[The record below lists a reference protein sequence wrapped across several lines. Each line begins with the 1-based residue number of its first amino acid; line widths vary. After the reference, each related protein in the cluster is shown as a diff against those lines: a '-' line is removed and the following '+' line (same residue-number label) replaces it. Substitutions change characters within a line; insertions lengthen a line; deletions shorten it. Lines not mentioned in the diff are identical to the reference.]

1 MTAARS
7 QISGGASELMVVN
20 DVPGEECRI
29 AILRDGR
36 LDDLFAER
44 AATATSVGNIYKGRV
59 TNVEQA
65 IQAAFVDFGHAQKG
79 FLHYSDL
86 HPRYFPDG
94 DKTEKVGKKTSRRE
108 RPPLQKCLKR
118 GDEVLVQVIK
128 EGIGT
133 KGPTLTSYLSIPGRL
148 MVMMPYMDKVG
159 VTRRV
164 EDESERKAMRAVL
177 DKLDL
182 PEDFGFIVR
191 TAGMGQ
197 TQTVLKRDVAYL
209 TRLWKVM
216 ERRIKTAGAP
226 CELYTESDLLLRTV
240 RDNLRPSIE
249 AILVDSESAYE
260 RASAFLRVVAPRSA
274 PPIVHYRRS
283 MPIFHAFEVER
294 QIEMIHSRQVPLPSG
309 GALVID
315 QTEALVAIDVN
326 SGRSRSS
333 RDAESNAFNTN
344 MEAAEEI
351 TRQLRLRDL
360 GGIIVNDFIDM
371 RSAKNRREVA
381 TLFRDSLKRDRARTT
396 TLAISELGLLE
407 MTRQRMRP
415 SLRMANYVECASCN
429 GHGEVK
435 SADAVA
441 NDILR
446 EIGFLLH
453 CGDAARVEVAV
464 APRVASALLSSRRRT
479 LDAIERRMDKQVD
492 IRIIES
498 FAGDRVEYYA
508 YDERGADLEIDAL
521 APSTKPTI
529 ADLQSEMELPA
540 EELESEVEQSAR
552 KRRRRRRRSA
562 PAADATAIALSED
575 FARELDQIE
584 ADAAAEEAEEAEV
597 AKRAKTETASGTSE
611 SDAPEADKQDGEM
624 DGQPRK
630 KRRRRRRRRRKSIE
644 PLIDAPSRL
653 HVLAKAL
660 ETTSKEI
667 LAKYTERGGE
677 ASNGFSI
684 KSHASTIT
692 PEHALVIQGWFQA
705 APEPDAEPEASEP
718 TADTTSD
725 SDSGEASGEG
735 ATKNRRRRRRGGR
748 GRRRRSGDG
757 DQASADAASGE
768 SGTQP
773 SPQTAI
779 AESEPSIHG
788 DPTAENAPAKSDGVG
803 TRDATRDG
811 TRDSDGDKPKRHRSR
826 RRAKSAKAIDAS
838 QSGDKAKS
846 SGTGAESAT
855 SSKASGPAS
864 DSSVEPKPKAA
875 PKRRSLYGSRRKLAP
890 GEASVAHKDG

>member
-1 MTAARS
+1 
-7 QISGGASELMVVN
+7 MVVN

-44 AATATSVGNIYKGRV
+44 TATATSVGNIYKGRV

-65 IQAAFVDFGHAQKG
+65 IQAAFIDFGHAQKG

-94 DKTEKVGKKTSRRE
+94 EKTEKVGKKTSRRE

-164 EDESERKAMRAVL
+164 EDDSERKAMRAVL

-216 ERRIKTAGAP
+216 ERRIKTAGSP

-294 QIEMIHSRQVPLPSG
+294 QIEMIHSREVPLPSG

-351 TRQLRLRDL
+351 ARQLRLRDL

-371 RSAKNRREVA
+371 RAAKNRRDVG
-381 TLFRDSLKRDRARTT
+381 TLFSDSLKRDRARTT
-396 TLAISELGLLE
+396 TLPISDLGLLE

-415 SLRMANYVECASCN
+415 SLRMANYVECASCS

-464 APRVASALLSSRRRT
+464 APRVASALLSGRRRT

-498 FAGDRVEYYA
+498 FAGDRVEYYV
-508 YDERGADLEIDAL
+508 YDERGADVELDAL
-521 APSTKPTI
+521 TPSLKPTI
-529 ADLQSEMELPA
+529 DELQSEMSLPS
-540 EELESEVEQSAR
+540 EEMESEVEQTAR
-552 KRRRRRRRSA
+552 KRRRRRRSSP

-584 ADAAAEEAEEAEV
+584 ADAAAEEAEV
-597 AKRAKTETASGTSE
+597 ARQAATGESQ
-611 SDAPEADKQDGEM
+611 SDAVEASTQDGET

-630 KRRRRRRRRRKSIE
+630 KRRRRRRRRRKTLE

-677 ASNGFSI
+677 ASIGFSI

-692 PEHALVIQGWFQA
+692 PEHAAIIQEWFQV
-705 APEPDAEPEASEP
+705 APEPVTEPEPAAHA
-718 TADTTSD
+718 TGDA
-725 SDSGEASGEG
+725 DSGESSGEG
-735 ATKNRRRRRRGGR
+735 GGRSRRRRRRGGR
-748 GRRRRSGDG
+748 GRRRKSGDG
-757 DQASADAASGE
+757 DQATTHDGSSE
-768 SGTQP
+768 SSSKT
-773 SPQTAI
+773 SSSKVATV
-779 AESEPSIHG
+779 AEPTIHG
-788 DPTAENAPAKSDGVG
+788 DPTAEDAPAKTNEVT
-803 TRDATRDG
+803 TRE
-811 TRDSDGDKPKRHRSR
+811 SEGDKPKRRRSR
-826 RRAKSAKAIDAS
+826 RRTKSAQSKESS
-838 QSGDKAKS
+838 QSGDKPS
-846 SGTGAESAT
+846 DSGDASQLA
-855 SSKASGPAS
+855 SSKKAQGPAPEAG
-864 DSSVEPKPKAA
+864 VEPKPKAA